1 MATLFYIIAYTHLV
15 YLVVLHIFVSLLRL
29 YSSYTC
35 YKISIAPK
43 LSSPQFLL
51 YLRMFGKYS
60 LCSYAFDYSYDFL
73 GTLAW
78 HWLYQ
83 KNVHD
88 LYLFLFPKTKSTRFS
103 TLSPYMF
110 TECIHPHFHL
120 SLRDDIL
127 LDTQSGTQDL
137 IRYVIDD
144 NNCFPVPLPVVIPSK
159 DIIHLQFTGVC
170 TALWQ

>member
-1 MATLFYIIAYTHLV
+1 MCTLLFYIFLYHC
-15 YLVVLHIFVSLLRL
+15 FVCILP
-29 YSSYTC
+29 YTC

-51 YLRMFGKYS
+51 YLRMFGKHS

-73 GTLAW
+73 GVSCLA
-78 HWLYQ
+78 LTVS

-88 LYLFLFPKTKSTRFS
+88 LYLFLFPKTKSTRIS
-103 TLSPYMF
+103 TLSTYMF
-110 TECIHPHFHL
+110 AECIHPHFHL

-127 LDTQSGTQDL
+127 LDTKSGTQDS

-144 NNCFPVPLPVVIPSK
+144 NNCFPVPLPIVIPSK